1 MIIRRLVTI
10 LGLAVL
16 LSDATRGA
24 VADGPIVLGDSAQH
38 ELDRSAKLA
47 RTGWGRG
54 AEGISSGDHS
64 LVVLD
69 KGTYPLIYCGGEI
82 GPVVELIPA
91 RPALVHVAITGRR
104 CPADLVA
111 TADTVTELTPIKH
124 AFNSAISA
132 QHGLEH

>member
-1 MIIRRLVTI
+1 MIIRR
-10 LGLAVL
+10 
-16 LSDATRGA
+16 
-24 VADGPIVLGDSAQH
+24 Q
-38 ELDRSAKLA
+38 
-47 RTGWGRG
+47 
-54 AEGISSGDHS
+54 
-64 LVVLD
+64 
-69 KGTYPLIYCGGEI
+69 EI

-91 RPALVHVAITGRR
+91 RFALVHVAITGLR

>member
-1 MIIRRLVTI
+1 
-10 LGLAVL
+10 
-16 LSDATRGA
+16 
-24 VADGPIVLGDSAQH
+24 
-38 ELDRSAKLA
+38 
-47 RTGWGRG
+47 
-54 AEGISSGDHS
+54 
-64 LVVLD
+64 VVLD